1 MFRSLLMVK
10 SVYEVIEEAR
20 KKRSKDE
27 KVKVLRENESW
38 ALKDILKGTFDDSIK
53 WNLPAGT
60 PPYKANEPH
69 SAPGNLLRENKKFAY
84 FVKGGKG
91 DKLMKAKREQIFI
104 GLLETVE
111 PKDAELVVGMI
122 NKKMPVTGIT
132 KATVQEAFPG
142 LIKS

>member
-60 PPYKANEPH
+60 PPYNATAPH